1 MKERRS
7 SAQRHQGTVREY
19 DLQGGGREMKWIW
32 KQDRGSLNGKL
43 AVFAQGHRLA
53 QSFRRRTVAKN
64 SRSSS
69 SSSSSKRR
77 RRRKKKQG
85 GITEESS
92 REIIMAWLEDFLRCR
107 WVFSLVESVANFSGF
122 RFTESRRVD
131 RFQRR
136 KLDYPW
142 SWSRSCAI
150 VAPLSGTKKTRRDL
164 SVAKA
169 KKKKQRRPQRG
180 KIATATANRNH
191 CKPFET
197 VHCVCVCVCVHARAF
212 LCPLVEAAPALL
224 GRKATDWPYSPL
236 GLRGPV
242 ISHALAG
249 FYWIFI
255 GLHRVFHDFTAFFS
269 VQLDRK
275 PPARWA
281 SPHQRCARFYRVVLV
296 FYWVILCCFSSDSRC
311 ICRMEPSFPGFY
323 FDGRTS
329 GVPSFATLSWRWFA
343 PGYTEILLRPCLL
356 PGLTG
361 FYWVLLECRPSFPTS
376 IGWNLQ
382 TQA

>member
-169 KKKKQRRPQRG
+169 KKKE
-180 KIATATANRNH
+180 AETATARQDRNRD
-191 CKPFET
+191 C
-197 VHCVCVCVCVHARAF
+197 
-212 LCPLVEAAPALL
+212 
-224 GRKATDWPYSPL
+224 
-236 GLRGPV
+236 
-242 ISHALAG
+242 
-249 FYWIFI
+249 
-255 GLHRVFHDFTAFFS
+255 
-269 VQLDRK
+269 
-275 PPARWA
+275 
-281 SPHQRCARFYRVVLV
+281 
-296 FYWVILCCFSSDSRC
+296 
-311 ICRMEPSFPGFY
+311 
-323 FDGRTS
+323 
-329 GVPSFATLSWRWFA
+329 
-343 PGYTEILLRPCLL
+343 
-356 PGLTG
+356 
-361 FYWVLLECRPSFPTS
+361 
-376 IGWNLQ
+376 
-382 TQA
+382 